1 MYIDFMY
8 ARTNAF
14 WDDLPVTLHVRYVD
28 RVAPVRLLTMY
39 MYGKARQP
47 LRTNTYYARTYMG
60 LCSCAPFAGLGL
72 RAALS
77 PWGDAQFT

>member
-60 LCSCAPFAGLGL
+60 LCSCTPFGA
-72 RAALS
+72 
-77 PWGDAQFT
+77 